1 VCDGK
6 IIVYSPNKK
15 PSSAESLLAACALNI
30 QYIKCYGRE
39 RARKL
44 PAHELALH
52 KHHKG
57 KLQMVLII
65 AAAKPHYNNV
75 SLGCEHT
82 MMMLSPPLHAQ
93 KCERERGVV

>member
-1 VCDGK
+1 VRRQDNCLLAK
-6 IIVYSPNKK
+6 QEAIISRKFV
-15 PSSAESLLAACALNI
+15 LLAACALNI

-75 SLGCEHT
+75 NSIQFNSNNFYSIASHDTGPFCDT
-82 MMMLSPPLHAQ
+82 
-93 KCERERGVV
+93 